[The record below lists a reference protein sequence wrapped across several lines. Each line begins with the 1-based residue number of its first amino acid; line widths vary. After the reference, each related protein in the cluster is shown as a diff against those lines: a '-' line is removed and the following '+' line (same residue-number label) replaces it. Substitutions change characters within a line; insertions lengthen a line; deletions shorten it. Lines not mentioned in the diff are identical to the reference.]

1 MALRR
6 RLSIKTNWKNKN
18 KEKKN
23 DSWEREIEDYSE
35 KSSVIHFLKN
45 NFVIILV
52 SHIKMADYV
61 KYLWFNRF

>member
-23 DSWEREIEDYSE
+23 DSGEREIEDYSE

-52 SHIKMADYV
+52 SHIKMADYI
-61 KYLWFNRF
+61 KYL

>member
-23 DSWEREIEDYSE
+23 DSGEREIEDYSE
-35 KSSVIHFLKN
+35 KSSVTQKQLCH
-45 NFVIILV
+45 
-52 SHIKMADYV
+52 HIGESY
-61 KYLWFNRF
+61 